1 MNFSDLNDKN
11 NKNHAQKNVGEVPG
25 EKLYKIGELALKLGV
40 SIQTLRIYDKEGL
53 LPPKRSDTNR
63 RGYTEESL
71 QRAKVI
77 LYLTRSLSVN
87 LNGVKIILKF
97 LDKGRLKPALAL
109 ELLSDM
115 AKSAGISE
123 EEISN
128 NLKRY
133 DRA

>member
-1 MNFSDLNDKN
+1 MEFDDK
-11 NKNHAQKNVGEVPG
+11 KETGAEG

-40 SIQTLRIYDKEGL
+40 SIQTLRIYDREGL
-53 LPPKRSDTNR
+53 LAPKRSDTNR
-63 RGYTEESL
+63 RGYTEVDL

-97 LDKGRLKPALAL
+97 LDKGRLRPALAL

-115 AKSAGISE
+115 AKAAGISK

-128 NLKRY
+128 NL
-133 DRA
+133 